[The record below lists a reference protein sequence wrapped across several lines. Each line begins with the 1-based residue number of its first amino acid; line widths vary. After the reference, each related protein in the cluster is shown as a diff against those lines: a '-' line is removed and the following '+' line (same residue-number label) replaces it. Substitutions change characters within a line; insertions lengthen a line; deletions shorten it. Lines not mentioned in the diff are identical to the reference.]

1 MILAQVDRP
10 VYNAGMNDMTLPA
23 RDRILVTAHDLFYRD
38 GIRATGIDRIIA
50 ESGVAKL
57 TFYRHFPSKDELIKA
72 FLNYR
77 HERWM
82 AWFVDALG
90 RHGATAGGGL
100 LPLVKTMEE
109 WFENPVFRGC
119 AFINVVAEMGDS
131 QPDMMAIA
139 RAHKDDMLRVIEGL
153 LPAGDSSLASAVALA
168 IDGAIV
174 RAQMEAAIA
183 LPTAQKKSALD
194 GLRQVLMAL
203 ERPRASGAPA

>member
-1 MILAQVDRP
+1 
-10 VYNAGMNDMTLPA
+10 MNDSTLPA
-23 RDRILVTAHDLFYRD
+23 RDRILVTAHDLFYAG

-57 TFYRHFPSKDELIKA
+57 TFYRHFPGKDELVKA

-90 RHGATAGGGL
+90 RHGATSGGGL
-100 LPLVKTMEE
+100 LPLVKTMQE
-109 WFENPVFRGC
+109 WFENPEFRGC

-139 RAHKDDMLRVIEGL
+139 QTHKNDMLRVIEGL
-153 LPAGDSSLASAVALA
+153 LPVGDSSLASAAALA

-174 RAQMEAAIA
+174 RAQMEAATG
-183 LPTAQKKSALD
+183 LPVQKKSALD

-203 ERPRASGAPA
+203 ERAGQ